1 MRSKIRVE
9 LDGHELELIVQ
20 MIDKG
25 MESYGDHNQRFK
37 AQMLNMLRE
46 RLRREK
52 KGFPSTMERKNFA
65 SLRKKRIMDACPS
78 TGILKLYPCVG

>member
-52 KGFPSTMERKNFA
+52 KDFHQQWKEKILRRYGKN
-65 SLRKKRIMDACPS
+65 
-78 TGILKLYPCVG
+78 G